1 MTVTFM
7 LSWTLE
13 CVSIKMKAIQQFFHV
28 VLCYFFYEKLFVRFC
43 HCFTLKIAAVANSTE
58 YRLGLIKNANM
69 KGKFL
74 QIKNIRDT
82 LSYSLTWS

>member
-1 MTVTFM
+1 MWYCVIFFFM
-7 LSWTLE
+7 KS
-13 CVSIKMKAIQQFFHV
+13 
-28 VLCYFFYEKLFVRFC
+28 YLFIFIIV
-43 HCFTLKIAAVANSTE
+43 FTLKIAAVANSTE

>member
-13 CVSIKMKAIQQFFHV
+13 CVSIKMKAIQQFLYV
-28 VLCYFFYEKLFVRFC
+28 VLCYFFFFMKSYLFIFIIV
-43 HCFTLKIAAVANSTE
+43 FTLKIAAVANSTE

-74 QIKNIRDT
+74 KK
-82 LSYSLTWS
+82 